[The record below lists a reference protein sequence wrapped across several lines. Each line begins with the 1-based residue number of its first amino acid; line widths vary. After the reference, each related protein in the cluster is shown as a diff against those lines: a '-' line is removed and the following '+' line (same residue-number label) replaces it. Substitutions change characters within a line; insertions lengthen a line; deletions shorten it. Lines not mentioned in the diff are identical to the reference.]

1 MWQSILKVVY
11 NFLEQEPLWTYLSLS
26 VYTAW
31 YLQVCSNQEPHC
43 EQASS
48 RQKKQFFSLGAIS
61 LREPGRSSEVGSHR
75 QKIKTGEGTTQLQQ
89 AAENFVRSAHIRGT
103 NV

>member
-1 MWQSILKVVY
+1 MI
-11 NFLEQEPLWTYLSLS
+11 
-26 VYTAW
+26 
-31 YLQVCSNQEPHC
+31 
-43 EQASS
+43 
-48 RQKKQFFSLGAIS
+48 FSLGAIS
-61 LREPGRSSEVGSHR
+61 LREPERSSEVGSHR